1 MHRSIRDARMGLLVD
16 FVSNRKPSVV
26 MRDISVTRIVRKKVV
41 GKTVSLVDKFRPK
54 VRRKMHS
61 FQLLIK

>member
-1 MHRSIRDARMGLLVD
+1 VHRSIRDARMGLLVD

-26 MRDISVTRIVRKKVV
+26 MRDISVTWIVRKKVV
-41 GKTVSLVDKFRPK
+41 GKAVSLVYKFGPK

-61 FQLLIK
+61 SQLLIK